1 MFNSFNLKKLYKNR
15 NLERGVDIPCFG
27 SSSSQP
33 EFVARKMGACDE
45 DITVE
50 MPGGEIVLQI
60 DKNFNVL
67 MKGPATKVGQMNLE
81 LECLN

>member
-1 MFNSFNLKKLYKNR
+1 
-15 NLERGVDIPCFG
+15 
-27 SSSSQP
+27 
-33 EFVARKMGACDE
+33 MGLCDE

-50 MPGGEIVLQI
+50 MPGGEIVLHI
-60 DKNFNVL
+60 DDHFNVL